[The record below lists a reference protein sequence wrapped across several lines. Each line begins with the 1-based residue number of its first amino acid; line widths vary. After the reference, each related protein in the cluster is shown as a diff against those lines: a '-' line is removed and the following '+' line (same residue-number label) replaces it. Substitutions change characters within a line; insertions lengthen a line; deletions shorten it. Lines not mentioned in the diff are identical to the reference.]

1 MLERI
6 LGDHGTCQAE
16 ARSSSVIPSG
26 TSSRLIIAMPFNR
39 AGSVRLHGRGAVF
52 LASDDGAYVTGVEL
66 FLDGGVT
73 HI

>member
-1 MLERI
+1 MH
-6 LGDHGTCQAE
+6 LGQ
-16 ARSSSVIPSG
+16 
-26 TSSRLIIAMPFNR
+26 

-73 HI
+73 HLIKCVEASQFSRRS

>member
-1 MLERI
+1 
-6 LGDHGTCQAE
+6 
-16 ARSSSVIPSG
+16 
-26 TSSRLIIAMPFNR
+26 MPLRR

-52 LASDDGAYVTGVEL
+52 LASNDGTYVTGVEL

>member
-1 MLERI
+1 
-6 LGDHGTCQAE
+6 
-16 ARSSSVIPSG
+16 
-26 TSSRLIIAMPFNR
+26 LIIATPLRR